1 MTRWVALAALVMTAV
16 ACGSTGTS
24 SPTSSPPAPL
34 PTPAVTTPA
43 STPSPAALVFKL
55 NGVGTAKA
63 SGTITLTT
71 KSGSVTVE
79 LKITGLQGASV
90 HVSHI
95 HVGACSA
102 PGGILRALN
111 PVIADDQGMADTKS
125 TVNLVYPPAK
135 GHVYVVVHVGP
146 DMVRTNARY
155 LLCGNLFK

>member
-1 MTRWVALAALVMTAV
+1 MSRWVAMVALVVTAV
-16 ACGSTGTS
+16 ACGGAATS
-24 SPTSSPPAPL
+24 STPSPSPSPSA
-34 PTPAVTTPA
+34 AVTTPA
-43 STPSPAALVFKL
+43 STPSPAALLFKL

-63 SGTITLTT
+63 SGTITLTKT
-71 KSGSVTVE
+71 SGSVTVE
-79 LKITGLQGASV
+79 LKITGLQGGSA

-95 HVGACSA
+95 HTGACSA
-102 PGGILRALN
+102 QGGILRALN

-146 DMVRTNARY
+146 DMVGTNSRY